1 MLIGHTLSLE
11 PITLDHAA
19 LLAEWHADP
28 DYHGPFTN
36 VWPSAR
42 QELERRL
49 TGVPDSRDEGR
60 FLMRRCADDEL
71 VGVVGY
77 FNPFTLSSFFKG
89 VEIGYQVHP
98 RFRRRGYA
106 RQAACLLV
114 NHLFDALPLER
125 IQATMVVDNAISCR
139 VAEEAGLRRDGLYRR
154 VTFLHGRWTDV
165 YLYSIVR
172 DDWVDEASYRAG
184 RPPF

>member
-11 PITLDHAA
+11 PATLDHAA
-19 LLAEWHADP
+19 LLADWRSDP
-28 DYHGPFTN
+28 DCQGPFTN

-42 QELERRL
+42 QELERAL
-49 TGVPDSRDEGR
+49 TGAPDSHDEGR
-60 FLMRRCADDEL
+60 FLIRRRDDEEL
-71 VGVVGY
+71 VGVMSY
-77 FNPFTLSSFFKG
+77 FNPFTLTSFFKG
-89 VEIGYQVHP
+89 VEIGYLVHP

-106 RQAACLLV
+106 RQATCLLV

-139 VAEEAGLRRDGLYRR
+139 VAEAAGLQRDGLYRH
-154 VTFLHGRWTDV
+154 VTFLHGRWTDL

-172 DDWVDEASYRAG
+172 GEWVDEATYRAG